1 MEAAAASAWDERH
14 QPNGQPVGAGSPT
27 TETLTGADV
36 LVRCLE
42 AEGVEI
48 IFGYPGGAVL
58 PIYDAIYNHSSLRHI
73 LVRHEAGAVHA
84 ADGYARATGR
94 PGVCL
99 ATSGPGATNL
109 VTGLATAYMDSI
121 PLVAFTGNVAT
132 SLIGRDAFQE
142 ADITGITMPIT
153 KHNFLVQRVED
164 LPHIIR
170 AAFTLATTGRP
181 GPVLVDLPKDVVT
194 ATMTG
199 FRYPARVRLRG
210 YKPTLHGHP
219 RQLEA
224 AAREIAQAKQ
234 PVLYLGGGVIAAGAA
249 QEVLALAERAQLPTT
264 STLMGLGA
272 FPPDHPLWLGML
284 GMHGT
289 PAANWAVTHCDL
301 LIAVGARFD
310 DRVTGRTDRFAP
322 RARIIHIDIDPAE
335 IGKNVEVHVPIVGD
349 AKKVLQALLPLVE
362 PKEEPAWLAQIAA
375 WKSQYRL
382 RYQTRSDEIMPQEL
396 VDRLAAKAEEH
407 EAATGREVVLTA
419 DVGQH
424 QMWAAQ
430 FYPFRRPRSYINSG
444 GLGTMGFGLP
454 AAIGVQVARPEA
466 TVVCLTGDGSIQM
479 NIQELDVVRSQRLP
493 VKVII
498 MNNRYLG
505 MVRQWQELFYGR
517 RYSHSA
523 LEEGPD
529 FILLAQAYGI
539 PAARVDRPSQLDA
552 ALEEALNHP
561 GPYLLDVRV
570 RPEENCWPMVPAGG
584 AIDEMLGV
592 EEATGA
598 GQPAPVQEVRT

>member
-1 MEAAAASAWDERH
+1 MK
-14 QPNGQPVGAGSPT
+14 
-27 TETLTGADV
+27 LTGAQI
-36 LVRCLE
+36 LVECLRK
-42 AEGVEI
+42 EGVDL
-48 IFGYPGGAVL
+48 IFGYPGGKVIS
-58 PIYDAIYNHSSLRHI
+58 IYDALFREDFNHI
-73 LVRHEAGAVHA
+73 ITRHEQGAVHA

-234 PVLYLGGGVIAAGAA
+234 PVLYLGGGVIAARAA

-382 RYQTRSDEIMPQEL
+382 RY
-396 VDRLAAKAEEH
+396 
-407 EAATGREVVLTA
+407 
-419 DVGQH
+419 
-424 QMWAAQ
+424 
-430 FYPFRRPRSYINSG
+430 
-444 GLGTMGFGLP
+444 
-454 AAIGVQVARPEA
+454 
-466 TVVCLTGDGSIQM
+466 
-479 NIQELDVVRSQRLP
+479 
-493 VKVII
+493 
-498 MNNRYLG
+498 
-505 MVRQWQELFYGR
+505 
-517 RYSHSA
+517 
-523 LEEGPD
+523 
-529 FILLAQAYGI
+529 
-539 PAARVDRPSQLDA
+539 
-552 ALEEALNHP
+552 
-561 GPYLLDVRV
+561 
-570 RPEENCWPMVPAGG
+570 
-584 AIDEMLGV
+584 
-592 EEATGA
+592 
-598 GQPAPVQEVRT
+598 

>member
-1 MEAAAASAWDERH
+1 
-14 QPNGQPVGAGSPT
+14 
-27 TETLTGADV
+27 
-36 LVRCLE
+36 
-42 AEGVEI
+42 
-48 IFGYPGGAVL
+48 
-58 PIYDAIYNHSSLRHI
+58 
-73 LVRHEAGAVHA
+73 
-84 ADGYARATGR
+84 
-94 PGVCL
+94 
-99 ATSGPGATNL
+99 
-109 VTGLATAYMDSI
+109 
-121 PLVAFTGNVAT
+121 
-132 SLIGRDAFQE
+132 
-142 ADITGITMPIT
+142 GITMPIT

-335 IGKNVEVHVPIVGD
+335 IGKNVEVHVPIVD
-349 AKKVLQALLPLVE
+349 AAKTVLQDLLPLVE
-362 PKEEPAWLAQIAA
+362 PKAEPAWLAQSAA

-552 ALEEALNHP
+552 AL
-561 GPYLLDVRV
+561 
-570 RPEENCWPMVPAGG
+570 
-584 AIDEMLGV
+584 
-592 EEATGA
+592 
-598 GQPAPVQEVRT
+598 